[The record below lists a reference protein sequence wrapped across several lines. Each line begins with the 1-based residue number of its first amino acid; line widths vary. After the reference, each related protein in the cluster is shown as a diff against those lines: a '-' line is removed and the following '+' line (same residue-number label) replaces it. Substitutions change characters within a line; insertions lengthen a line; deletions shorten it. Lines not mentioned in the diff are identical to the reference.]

1 MIEVFFVF
9 AWTRHCHLSEGE
21 SSRDEWCERLVS
33 DWLAIR
39 PDSSPLLTPNYL
51 TEISLTVESEKKTIL
66 KTNVTQWV
74 KECVYST
81 KRGKT
86 EALPKYAGVYTS
98 GVEPWWVAW
107 IESLTLS
114 MGSDQPT
121 DIRATS
127 VQRIPYSPVHSRV
140 IVFPLKFTKKVRITK
155 TYKAERPPP
164 RKPVYQRCSSN
175 GGNRCSTI
183 CSWLD
188 LKLRLKVSLF
198 TFPPTFH
205 FFLRSGFLFLTFFM
219 CNMINVTL
227 FLTEWMRKQRRAN
240 RRFWNFHG
248 SQKWHAN
255 VTNAMIV

>member
-98 GVEPWWVAW
+98 GVEPWRVTS
-107 IESLTLS
+107 IEPLTLS
-114 MGSDQPT
+114 MDCDQPT

-127 VQRIPYSPVHSRV
+127 VQRMPYSPVHSRV
-140 IVFPLKFTKKVRITK
+140 ITFPLKFTKKIRTTK
-155 TYKAERPPP
+155 TYKAEQAEAPS
-164 RKPVYQRCSSN
+164 KPVYQCWNSLM
-175 GGNRCSTI
+175 I
-183 CSWLD
+183 KDHLD
-188 LKLRLKVSLF
+188 FTKLTKTEPLLAS
-198 TFPPTFH
+198 
-205 FFLRSGFLFLTFFM
+205 RS
-219 CNMINVTL
+219 
-227 FLTEWMRKQRRAN
+227 
-240 RRFWNFHG
+240 
-248 SQKWHAN
+248 
-255 VTNAMIV
+255 TNAAAVVVIDAAQSAADLSWSWG